1 MEPLFDHEQ
10 VARGEALAAAHIL
23 PLRHRVGCP
32 AHGAQHRVELAR
44 TFAVTVYA
52 SGHVAAG
59 EGRLLPGEHVER

>member
-1 MEPLFDHEQ
+1 MLT
-10 VARGEALAAAHIL
+10 
-23 PLRHRVGCP
+23 
-32 AHGAQHRVELAR
+32 VELAR